1 MEVNRKSA
9 PRKKQKLFRESKTW
23 KMGMAVRYS
32 TSGYGQKGTQR
43 TPKEKHIWDSALD
56 FI

>member
-32 TSGYGQKGTQR
+32 TSRYGQKGTQR